1 MVVGFTTTYAI
12 GAHQLMEEVGIE
24 KSHIHCFLILSDLIL
39 YYNTIAR
46 LTFTSPPPPHGDGYV
61 QPCEEVGMEVSHTH
75 CFLILSDLIL
85 YYNTITRLTFTSP
98 PPPHGDGYVQPCEEV
113 GMEVSHAHCFLILSD
128 LILYY
133 NTTTVPWTRWGP
145 RRSPD
150 PSPTSAPPNVKSW
163 ICA

>member
-1 MVVGFTTTYAI
+1 
-12 GAHQLMEEVGIE
+12 
-24 KSHIHCFLILSDLIL
+24 
-39 YYNTIAR
+39 
-46 LTFTSPPPPHGDGYV
+46 LTFTSPPSPHGDGYV

-133 NTTTVPWTRWGP
+133 NTTTVPWTRWVYTLELNKSFTIYMSIIQTQVSCANPGFYVRGCTCWRGVWGP
-145 RRSPD
+145 PRSPSG
-150 PSPTSAPPNVKSW
+150 PGHSCRIIVEYK
-163 ICA
+163 IR